1 MTANNIFKIAL
12 IFTGTILGAG
22 FATGK
27 ELVTFFGVLGKNG
40 AYSFFIS
47 CFLLSLCA
55 IAILKAIYTT
65 NTKTYSDFMESIFG
79 RFGTYIQ
86 YFNICFLF
94 ILFSAMLAGGA
105 TTISQVFCINEM
117 VSLLIFCVIT
127 FFSLI
132 FGENAIIKVNTI
144 LCPFLII
151 CGMLIGIYLYFYGD
165 APVFNQKTSAIVSSV
180 VYTSYNAITT
190 ISVLFAVKN
199 MVINKK
205 VVFLGGVLSGI
216 FVFCIGIFML
226 LPLIQNIDYVKDLP
240 LPLFSLIQDNAF
252 IQNLY
257 TITVLCAIFTTA
269 VSNGVAIQ
277 NSFKNDTVFFKAV
290 IVLLG
295 AVFSIMG
302 FNNIVSVVYPVFGY
316 LGMFEMLVI
325 VILFFAKV

>member
-1 MTANNIFKIAL
+1 MTTKNIFKIAL

-40 AYSFFIS
+40 TYSFFIS
-47 CFLLSLCA
+47 CFLLSLCGV
-55 IAILKAIYTT
+55 AILKVIYTT
-65 NTKTYSDFMESIFG
+65 DATTYSQFMENIFG
-79 RFGTYIQ
+79 RFGLYIQ

-94 ILFSAMLAGGA
+94 ILFSAMLSGGA
-105 TTISQVFCINEM
+105 TTISQVFNINEAI
-117 VSLLIFCVIT
+117 SLLIFCVIT

-132 FGENAIIKVNTI
+132 FGENAIVKINTI

-151 CGMLIGIYLYFYGD
+151 CGMLIGIYLYFYTNVS
-165 APVFNQKTSAIVSSV
+165 VFSQNTSALVSSV

-205 VVFLGGVLSGI
+205 VIFLGGILSGV

-226 LPLIQNIDYVKDLP
+226 LPLIQNIDYVKDLS
-240 LPLFSLIQDNAF
+240 LPLFSLIDDKSF
-252 IQNLY
+252 IKNLY

-277 NSFKNDTVFFKAV
+277 NSFKKDTIFAKVV
-290 IVLLG
+290 MVLLG
-295 AVFSIMG
+295 AIFSMMG
-302 FNNIVSVVYPVFGY
+302 FNNIVSVVYPIFGY